1 MGRAG
6 PNIWAMAP
14 SLVVL
19 CWAGPVLIIFWT
31 GQAEQCGPV
40 YDYISPPI
48 VREKQVSNSF
58 LALLNSIYISGGA
71 IYLFSVT
78 GPGSMWASRS
88 GPTPC
93 WAGLGR
99 SKVKYRPV
107 QPIKSLTTIG
117 FHRGKI
123 CSSVHELPRNT
134 PLRAVN

>member
-1 MGRAG
+1 MGDG
-6 PNIWAMAP
+6 PVFGC
-14 SLVVL
+14 SLL
-19 CWAGPVLIIFWT
+19 GWAGPDRFLDRSS
-31 GQAEQCGPV
+31 GAMCGPV